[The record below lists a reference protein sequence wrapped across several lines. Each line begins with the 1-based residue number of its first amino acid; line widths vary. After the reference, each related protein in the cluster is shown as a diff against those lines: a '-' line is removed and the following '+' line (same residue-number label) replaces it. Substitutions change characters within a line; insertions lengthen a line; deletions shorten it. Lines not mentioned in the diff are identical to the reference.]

1 MNGDAGARPVSS
13 GAVAVQLAGVD
24 AVLESA
30 DDAFAHFAE
39 VHLAPLRAAPAAA
52 PPVRALLR
60 WHEGAPPDR
69 LTAYPGL
76 KGMDRLDRD
85 LYRREG
91 ELAWFRVDDL
101 PDLRVRFAWDGV
113 RLRIEGDYYHRL
125 SKTPGRDQMSR
136 LLYRRRLPQLRRR
149 RFTTLLYY
157 LLYYPTFWVLE
168 RQGWHPI
175 HAGGV
180 QLPDGIAV
188 FAGPSGVGKS
198 TTIAGL
204 ATTAGARLLSD
215 TFLLHRGPEV
225 RAVPEPLLL
234 DERSREWLGAEAR
247 LLRHVPHRYCL
258 GREGYHLPADR
269 LCAGGRAAI
278 LLFPHRAKA
287 HAVRPLTAAH
297 ARGRLRAGDLIVND
311 LRRYWAFAAV
321 LELLDPTPLVSE
333 REASLAEMVAAVPVY
348 EIGLTADLTRERMAE
363 LVGGLMRG

>member
-1 MNGDAGARPVSS
+1 VNDDAAARSVAK
-13 GAVAVQLAGVD
+13 GAVAVQLAGQG

-30 DDAFAHFAE
+30 DHTFIHFAHA
-39 VHLAPLRAAPAAA
+39 HLAPLRAPAVAAPAVHA
-52 PPVRALLR
+52 VLR

-69 LTAYPGL
+69 LAERPAL
-76 KGMDRLDRD
+76 KGMDRVDRD
-85 LYRREG
+85 VYRRAG

-101 PDLRVRFAWDGV
+101 PDLLLHFVWSGTQLRVEA
-113 RLRIEGDYYHRL
+113 DYYHRL

-157 LLYYPTFWVLE
+157 LLYYPTFWLLE

-175 HAGGV
+175 HAGAV
-180 QLPDGIAV
+180 ELPGGIAV

-198 TTIAGL
+198 TAVTGL
-204 ATTAGARLLSD
+204 ATTPSARLLSD
-215 TFLLHRGPEV
+215 TFLLHRGADV

-234 DERSREWLGAEAR
+234 DDRSRDWLGAEAR
-247 LLRHVPHRYCL
+247 LLQHVPHRYSL
-258 GREGYHLPADR
+258 RRQGYHLPRER
-269 LCAGGRAAI
+269 LRAAGRARV
-278 LLFPHRAKA
+278 LLFPHRAGA
-287 HAVRPLTAAH
+287 HYVRSLPADH

-333 REASLAEMVAAVPVY
+333 REASLAELVASVPVY
-348 EIGLTADLTRERMAE
+348 EIGLTAELTREQMAA
-363 LVGGLMRG
+363 LVGGLMT